1 MAGSSGV
8 ERDTMTIEKIRDG
21 VVVSLA
27 YTLMVDGEEVDR
39 AESDEPLEY
48 LHGAE
53 NIVPGLEDA
62 LTGKKVGDKISVTL
76 KPEDG
81 YGEYDEEDVE
91 VVERDEIP
99 DADMLRQGMVIEAED
114 EDGNSTLGVVREI
127 TNGKIVLD
135 FNPPL
140 AGKTLTYN
148 VEVLG
153 LREADREELAHGHP
167 HGLHA
172 HFHDDEDWDDED
184 WDDEDFDEDDED
196 YDDGDIS
203 QNGYRA

>member
-1 MAGSSGV
+1 
-8 ERDTMTIEKIRDG
+8 MTIEKIQDG
-21 VVVSLA
+21 VVVSLV

-39 AESDEPLEY
+39 AETDDPLEY

-53 NIVPGLEDA
+53 NIVPGLEEA

-81 YGEYDEEDVE
+81 YGEYDEEDIE
-91 VVERDEIP
+91 VVDSEEIP
-99 DADMLRQGMVIEAED
+99 DANMLRQGMVIEAED
-114 EDGNSTLGVVREI
+114 EYGNFSLGTVREI
-127 TNGKIVLD
+127 ADGKIVLD

-153 LREADREELAHGHP
+153 LREADQEELAHGHP
-167 HGLHA
+167 HGLHG
-172 HFHDDEDWDDED
+172 HFHADDWDDDEDWDDED
-184 WDDEDFDEDDED
+184 WDDDEDFEDEDD
-196 YDDGDIS
+196 S
-203 QNGYRA
+203 LNGNRA

>member
-172 HFHDDEDWDDED
+172 HFHDDEGWDDED

>member
-1 MAGSSGV
+1 MMA
-8 ERDTMTIEKIRDG
+8 IEKIENG

-27 YTLMVDGEEVDR
+27 YTLTVNGEEVDR
-39 AESDEPLEY
+39 ADADDPLEY

-62 LTGKKVGDKISVTL
+62 LTGKKAGDKLSVTL
-76 KPEDG
+76 EPDQA
-81 YGEYDEEDVE
+81 YGQYDEDDIE

-99 DADMLRQGMVIEAED
+99 DADMLRTGMLIEAED
-114 EDGNSTLGVVREI
+114 ESGNVSLGVVREI
-127 TNGKIVLD
+127 TDGSIVLD

-153 LREADREELAHGHP
+153 LREADSEELAHGHP
-167 HGLHA
+167 HGLHS
-172 HFHDDEDWDDED
+172 HFGELDDDDDYDWDDDEELDED
-184 WDDEDFDEDDED
+184 GYEYFDDDEEFDDDHKN
-196 YDDGDIS
+196 DG
-203 QNGYRA
+203 RA

>member
-1 MAGSSGV
+1 MA
-8 ERDTMTIEKIRDG
+8 IEKIEDG

-27 YTLMVDGEEVDR
+27 YTLTVDGEEVDR
-39 AESDEPLEY
+39 ADADDPLEY

-62 LTGKKVGDKISVTL
+62 LTGKKAGDKLSVTL
-76 KPEDG
+76 QPDQA
-81 YGEYDEEDVE
+81 YGQYDEDDIE

-99 DADMLRQGMVIEAED
+99 DADMLRTGMLIEAED
-114 EDGNSTLGVVREI
+114 ESGNVSLGVVREI
-127 TNGKIVLD
+127 NDGTIVLD

-153 LREADREELAHGHP
+153 LREADSEELAHGHP
-167 HGLHA
+167 HGLHS
-172 HFHDDEDWDDED
+172 HFDEFDDDDDEGDYWDD
-184 WDDEDFDEDDED
+184 DEFDEDGYEYLDDDEEF
-196 YDDGDIS
+196 DDHKGD
-203 QNGYRA
+203 GRV

>member
-1 MAGSSGV
+1 MA
-8 ERDTMTIEKIRDG
+8 IEKIEDG

-27 YTLMVDGEEVDR
+27 YTLTVDGEEVDR
-39 AESDEPLEY
+39 ADADDPLEY

-62 LTGKKVGDKISVTL
+62 LTGRKVGDKLSVTL
-76 KPEDG
+76 NPDQA
-81 YGEYDEEDVE
+81 YGEYDEDDIE

-99 DADMLRQGMVIEAED
+99 DADLLRTGMLIEAED
-114 EDGNSTLGVVREI
+114 ESGNVSLGMVREI
-127 TNGKIVLD
+127 NDGNIVLD

-153 LREADREELAHGHP
+153 LREADSEELAHGHP
-167 HGLHA
+167 HGLHS
-172 HFHDDEDWDDED
+172 HFDEFDDDDDDYDWDD
-184 WDDEDFDEDDED
+184 DDEFDEDGYEY
-196 YDDGDIS
+196 YDDDEEFDDDYKGD
-203 QNGYRA
+203 GRA